1 MKYLKSIFVLVT
13 ILLFF
18 VTLSLYN
25 QDQLSINN
33 VDPDQIVANI
43 AKILTRPKT
52 TEPYLVNYPFTLL
65 SPEITIAEGFDSYDG
80 NLGDLPGDLHWG
92 IDYVQNDNGKFLSFP
107 VYSAHDGIAF
117 QGFGKMWGSF
127 VVIRKRDSFGKGF
140 NTLYSHLE
148 NVPKNIPYMNSDFNS
163 SKGIYV
169 EAGEFIGYAGKTGNT
184 KGINQLHLEFHIVD
198 QNNKTT
204 FRADPY
210 GVYGRL
216 SSGLYPQPGSSLSDL
231 SHYWNGDMPNFAK

>member
-1 MKYLKSIFVLVT
+1 MKYLKSIFALT
-13 ILLFF
+13 LILLFF
-18 VTLSLYN
+18 TTISIYNEDQSLISN
-25 QDQLSINN
+25 I
-33 VDPDQIVANI
+33 DPDQIVANI

-52 TEPYLVNYPFTLL
+52 TEPYLVNYPFPLM
-65 SPEITIAEGFDSYDG
+65 SPEVTIAEGFDSYDG

-117 QGFGKMWGSF
+117 QGFGRMWGSF
-127 VVIRKRDSFGKGF
+127 VVIRKRDNFGRGF

-148 NVPKNIPYMNSDFNS
+148 NVPNTIPYMNSDFNS
-163 SKGIYV
+163 SKGIPI
-169 EAGEFIGYAGKTGNT
+169 EAGKFIGYAGKTGNT
-184 KGINQLHLEFHIVD
+184 KGVNQLHLEFHLVD

-210 GVYGRL
+210 GVYKRL
-216 SSGLYPQPGSSLSDL
+216 SSGLYPQPGDSLEEL
-231 SHYWNGDMPNFAK
+231 SHYWNSDFPSFAK